1 MELIEEKQNTLLN
14 RKELR
19 LNVLELQSPPS
30 MDVARKMV
38 SEKFSVPEESVHI
51 NKIAG
56 KFGSNGFTILANIY
70 NSASERERFH
80 LKHKKQKEEKAPAK
94 K

>member
-1 MELIEEKQNTLLN
+1 MNIVEEKQNMLLN
-14 RKELR
+14 RRELK
-19 LNVLELQSPPS
+19 LNISDLASPPS

-51 NKIAG
+51 SKIAG
-56 KFGSNGFTILANIY
+56 KFGSSGFTVLANIY
-70 NSASERERFH
+70 NSSAEKDKFH
-80 LKHKKQKEEKAPAK
+80 LRHKKEAKASAK